1 MNATQSSLQL
11 PTSLHTSLNLP
22 AGFHLCRSCG
32 HASDSPTSNVREAPG
47 LAWSRQLVWSCQ
59 CLHLQTR
66 CACSSS
72 SFQPFH
78 ITTPPLYTN
87 SLSLSLSISF
97 SDFPSRPPR
106 FSPTS
111 HHSVRRVLPY
121 TAPHRTAPHRTPHY
135 YHSTPHYHPSL
146 YTHHSP
152 PTKHV
157 LPPTW
162 TFPFVH
168 PRHPPIHPLLHYANA
183 RSIAAQSRRVCR
195 GVTTAYKREHSL
207 YRHTTHTYKS
217 TTDEMTSVDI
227 DFTRRNKK
235 PRLLTDSER
244 DKLDEFIDAIHYS
257 SR

>member
-1 MNATQSSLQL
+1 MPAAAAASS
-11 PTSLHTSLNLP
+11 H
-22 AGFHLCRSCG
+22 F
-32 HASDSPTSNVREAPG
+32 
-47 LAWSRQLVWSCQ
+47 
-59 CLHLQTR
+59 
-66 CACSSS
+66 
-72 SFQPFH
+72 
-78 ITTPPLYTN
+78 TPRPLLYTN
-87 SLSLSLSISF
+87 SLSLSISF
-97 SDFPSRPPR
+97 SDFLSRPPR
-106 FSPTS
+106 FSSTS
-111 HHSVRRVLPY
+111 HHSVRRVLLY
-121 TAPHRTAPHRTPHY
+121 TAPHRTAPHRTHY

-183 RSIAAQSRRVCR
+183 RSIAAQSRLVCR

-207 YRHTTHTYKS
+207 YRHSTHTYKS

>member
-78 ITTPPLYTN
+78 TTTPPLYTN

-97 SDFPSRPPR
+97 SAFLSRPPR
-106 FSPTS
+106 FSSTS

-121 TAPHRTAPHRTPHY
+121 TAPRRTVLTTTTPHLTT
-135 YHSTPHYHPSL
+135 TPHSP
-146 YTHHSP
+146 HSP
-152 PTKHV
+152 LTTDETRSATD
-157 LPPTW
+157 LD
-162 TFPFVH
+162 FPFVH

-195 GVTTAYKREHSL
+195 GVATAYKREHSL